1 MTTQSELSKNY
12 SGIFGNQVVL
22 KNRRG
27 RSVITIPPARPKKA
41 PTVKQSAARERLRL
55 AAAYAARAM
64 QDPVLQ
70 AEYAAKARKGRSAY
84 HLALID
90 FLRSPFILQAD
101 TSGYHGNKGDKIT
114 ISAGDDFK
122 LVSVTLK
129 ISSHDGTLV
138 EEGDCVISM
147 PSGQYVYAA
156 REQLPSTDG
165 VVILV
170 RATDLPG
177 NVTEKSVTL

>member
-1 MTTQSELSKNY
+1 MTTQSELTKNY

-27 RSVITIPPARPKKA
+27 SSVMTIPPAKPKTA
-41 PTVKQSAARERLRL
+41 PSDKQLAVRERLRL
-55 AAAYAARAM
+55 AAAYAANAM
-64 QDPVLQ
+64 QDPVLH

-84 HLALID
+84 RLAVID
-90 FLRSPFILQAD
+90 FLRPPFIIQVD
-101 TSGYHGNKGDKIT
+101 TAGYQGNTGDTIT
-114 ISAGDDFK
+114 LTAGDDFR

-129 ISSHDGTLV
+129 ISNPDGTLV
-138 EEGDCVISM
+138 EEGDCVINM
-147 PSGQYVYAA
+147 PSGQYVYTAQEQISSAA
-156 REQLPSTDG
+156 G
-165 VVILV
+165 VVIRV